1 MSMRP
6 MPAGSRRGTRR
17 QTWVAFLR
25 GINLG
30 SHNKVSM
37 AELRA
42 LFEDIGAEDVATYVQ
57 SGNAVFRSALARGD
71 LVRKIER
78 EIHARLGLE
87 VTVVLRTKA
96 ELARLVAAN
105 PFAERESDPTKL
117 HVTFLAAAPDRRRL
131 AELDRAAFAP
141 DDFHLGR
148 NAVYLHMPKG
158 YGRSKLSNA
167 FFEKQLSVRAT
178 TRNWRTVTK
187 LAELAS

>member
-1 MSMRP
+1 MR
-6 MPAGSRRGTRR
+6 RL
-17 QTWVAFLR
+17 TWVALLR
-25 GINLG
+25 GVNLG
-30 SHNKVSM
+30 SHNKLSM

-42 LFEDIGAEDVATYVQ
+42 LLEDIGAEDVTTYVQ
-57 SGNAVFRSALARGD
+57 SGNAVFRSALARDD

-78 EIHARLGLE
+78 EISARFGLE

-141 DDFHLGR
+141 DDFHVGR